1 MAANARKQLKLLKW
15 RVLWGFPGGASGKES
30 ACQCMRHRRRGFCP
44 WIGKMP
50 WDRKW
55 EPTPV
60 FLLGKSHG
68 QRSLAGYSLQGCK
81 ESDTTEVTQHTF
93 MLSGVGLARDS
104 SEDCFF
110 IIHLLVLIRCFK
122 LCTCIILIKEKNN
135 IQSNLEKNSRQFPID
150 GPSTKYL
157 IDALLNCQD
166 HQIRGSVRSCHK

>member
-1 MAANARKQLKLLKW
+1 MGTHSSILAGEVPW
-15 RVLWGFPGGASGKES
+15 TEEPGGLQSIGLQRVGHDWSDLAHIHAFRSG
-30 ACQCMRHRRRGFCP
+30 
-44 WIGKMP
+44 IGK
-50 WDRKW
+50 
-55 EPTPV
+55 
-60 FLLGKSHG
+60 
-68 QRSLAGYSLQGCK
+68 
-81 ESDTTEVTQHTF
+81 
-93 MLSGVGLARDS
+93 GLAS

-166 HQIRGSVRSCHK
+166 HQIRGSVRSCQQSSGPRDKATKCVVSWMECWNRQGMRGKS

>member
-1 MAANARKQLKLLKW
+1 MHKKVKKYTICIKKGKISIGFRSMAANARKQLKLLKW

-68 QRSLAGYSLQGCK
+68 QRSLAGYSL
-81 ESDTTEVTQHTF
+81 
-93 MLSGVGLARDS
+93 
-104 SEDCFF
+104 
-110 IIHLLVLIRCFK
+110 
-122 LCTCIILIKEKNN
+122 
-135 IQSNLEKNSRQFPID
+135 
-150 GPSTKYL
+150 
-157 IDALLNCQD
+157 
-166 HQIRGSVRSCHK
+166 